1 MAQGNSAIRTTFTHY
16 LTWTAIAV
24 VAGLEVGFFQ
34 WFRPSLIMAGVAL
47 GLGVLCLLLWVP
59 MFLRSSAFS
68 TSVYRWVE
76 AREADQLAKLERL
89 AADFDELAFD
99 KGSVQLRLLRD
110 KLENLT
116 QVLKRRLDS
125 GEMTYGRYL
134 GMAQEV
140 YGSALD
146 NLHEI
151 AVALR
156 GVSSIDMDYVESH
169 LDELGRVGI
178 RSTDQEREFKALNER
193 KNLLETTGKRV
204 ARLMAQNSSAL
215 TVIDQTSVALAA
227 TRTEK
232 GHATLDAETAMA
244 ELEQLAERA
253 GKYAASR

>member
-1 MAQGNSAIRTTFTHY
+1 MAQGNGAIRTTFTHS
-16 LTWTAIAV
+16 LTWAAMAV
-24 VAGLEVGFFQ
+24 VAGLEVGFFY

-47 GLGVLCLLLWVP
+47 GVGLLCLLLWVP
-59 MFLRSSAFS
+59 MFLRSAAFS
-68 TSVYRWVE
+68 KSVYRWVE
-76 AREADQLAKLERL
+76 AQEAAQLAKLERL

-99 KGSVQLRLLRD
+99 NGRAQLRLLRD
-110 KLENLT
+110 KLESLT

-146 NLHEI
+146 NLHEV

-156 GVSSIDMDYVESH
+156 SVSTIDPGYLH
-169 LDELGRVGI
+169 KRLGEL
-178 RSTDQEREFKALNER
+178 ERERQRSDDHERELKALR
-193 KNLLETTGKRV
+193 DRGMLLEDTNKRV
-204 ARLMAQNSSAL
+204 TQLMAQNESAL
-215 TVIDQTSVALAA
+215 TVIDQTSAALAA
-227 TRTEK
+227 TRTEQ

-244 ELEQLAERA
+244 ELEQLAGRA

>member
-1 MAQGNSAIRTTFTHY
+1 MAQGSGAIRTIFTHH
-16 LTWTAIAV
+16 LTWAALAV
-24 VAGLEVGFFQ
+24 VAGLEVGFFY
-34 WFRPSLIMAGVAL
+34 WFRPSLIMAAAAL
-47 GLGVLCLLLWVP
+47 GLGLLCLLLWVP
-59 MFLRSSAFS
+59 MFLHSAAF
-68 TSVYRWVE
+68 TKTVYRWIE
-76 AREADQLAKLERL
+76 AQEAAQLARLERL

-99 KGSVQLRLLRD
+99 KGATQLRLLRN
-110 KLENLT
+110 KLESLT

-140 YGSALD
+140 YGAALD
-146 NLHEI
+146 NLHEV

-156 GVSSIDMDYVESH
+156 SVSSIDLDYVQSH

-178 RSTDQEREFKALNER
+178 RSTDQEREFKALEER

-204 ARLMAQNSSAL
+204 AQLMAQNASAM
-215 TVIDQTSVALAA
+215 TVIDQTSAALAA

-244 ELEQLAERA
+244 ELEQLARRA
-253 GKYAASR
+253 GKYAATL

>member
-16 LTWTAIAV
+16 LTWAALAV
-24 VAGLEVGFFQ
+24 VAGLEAGFFY
-34 WFRPSLIMAGVAL
+34 WFRPSLIMAAAAL

-59 MFLRSSAFS
+59 IFLRSAAFT
-68 TSVYRWVE
+68 TSVYRWIE
-76 AREADQLAKLERL
+76 AQEAAQLAKLETL

-99 KGSVQLRLLRD
+99 NGRAQLRLLRD
-110 KLENLT
+110 KLESLT

-140 YGSALD
+140 YGAALD
-146 NLHEI
+146 NLHEV

-156 GVSSIDMDYVESH
+156 SISTIDPGY
-169 LDELGRVGI
+169 LRKRLGEL
-178 RSTDQEREFKALNER
+178 ERERQRSADHERELKALR
-193 KNLLETTGKRV
+193 DRGALLDDTNRRV
-204 ARLMAQNSSAL
+204 AQLMAQNESAL
-215 TVIDQTSVALAA
+215 TVIDQTSAALAA
-227 TRTEK
+227 TRTEQ

-244 ELEQLAERA
+244 ELEQLAGRA